1 MQSHVTNFNQ
11 SECIILELFF
21 SEIFKPMIL
30 GSGDKVNMVETK
42 FDFYMLGEKIYHLLW
57 HKKFHPVYDTG
68 IRNPRPAQYESPP
81 IATRL
86 GQCYKT
92 FYRTSPQSSFHKR

>member
-42 FDFYMLGEKIYHLLW
+42 CDFYMLGEKIYHLLW
-57 HKKFHPVYDTG
+57 HKNS
-68 IRNPRPAQYESPP
+68 IRYM
-81 IATRL
+81 IL
-86 GQCYKT
+86 GFETQDLHNM
-92 FYRTSPQSSFHKR
+92 SLLP